1 MSRSY
6 KCFFALIGVMI
17 LLSAGCSTM
26 SRTEKQLA
34 KVDSFDYPD
43 IPSPGMIPPE
53 RPRNTGLV
61 YSNDVLI
68 VSYDIEVGK
77 DPLRKAIR
85 KYGAELIYDYKIINA
100 MAIRVADPSRLDEQI
115 ARFEKVRG
123 VLQVSRDQVHYLDP
137 VRPAMEFK

>member
-1 MSRSY
+1 M
-6 KCFFALIGVMI
+6 K
-17 LLSAGCSTM
+17 
-26 SRTEKQLA
+26 
-34 KVDSFDYPD
+34 
-43 IPSPGMIPPE
+43 